1 MDKYNAT
8 LTITSVINNDE
19 KIEFITEG
27 AFYFKNGSYYILYD
41 EKEEMGM
48 ANCLVTVK
56 ACEDKVSVSRK
67 GDFSSKMLY
76 KTGEASEF
84 LYNTPYGRF
93 PVILDTQKI
102 YNNLS
107 VMGGRLEIFYSVTI
121 RDEENSHS
129 LMIDVKS
136 NIQKEE

>member
-19 KIEFITEG
+19 NIELITEG

-48 ANCLVTVK
+48 ANCSVTVK
-56 ACEDKVSVSRK
+56 VRDGEVSVSRK

-102 YNNLS
+102 ENNLS
-107 VMGGRLEIFYSVTI
+107 VMGGRLKILYSVTI

-129 LMIDVKS
+129 LMIDVKT
-136 NIQKEE
+136 NV

>member
-1 MDKYNAT
+1 
-8 LTITSVINNDE
+8 
-19 KIEFITEG
+19 
-27 AFYFKNGSYYILYD
+27 
-41 EKEEMGM
+41 M

-129 LMIDVKS
+129 LVIDVKS

>member
-19 KIEFITEG
+19 NIELITEG

-48 ANCLVTVK
+48 ANCSVTVK
-56 ACEDKVSVSRK
+56 VSDKEVTISRK

-102 YNNLS
+102 ENNLS
-107 VMGGRLEIFYSVTI
+107 VMGGKIEILYSVTI

-129 LMIDVKS
+129 LMIEVKS
-136 NIQKEE
+136 NA

>member
-19 KIEFITEG
+19 KIELITDG

-48 ANCLVTVK
+48 ANCSVTVK
-56 ACEDKVSVSRK
+56 VSDKEVTISRK

-102 YNNLS
+102 ENNLS
-107 VMGGRLEIFYSVTI
+107 VMGGKIEILYSVTI
-121 RDEENSHS
+121 RDEENFHS
-129 LMIDVKS
+129 LKIEVKS
-136 NIQKEE
+136 NA